1 MKAVS
6 KLIDTLVAVVLIAT
20 FVGCSTTERHEQSH
34 GGHHAPP
41 TDQPAANVPEKAADV
56 FREAEKH
63 LQQLAEAVQKKDARA
78 AHQHDS
84 AIRALMGRIAQRATP
99 ASKVDSEELA
109 GEISNAARAA
119 HRSAHDDQWNEAA
132 AHVKHGQASLA
143 KLKAKYK
150 ETPH

>member
-6 KLIDTLVAVVLIAT
+6 KLIDTLVAVVIAT
-20 FVGCSTTERHEQSH
+20 FIGCSTTERHEQSH
-34 GGHHAPP
+34 GGHHAAP

-56 FREAEKH
+56 IREAEKH
-63 LQQLAEAVQKKDARA
+63 LQQLAEAVEKKDARA

-84 AIRALMGRIAQRATP
+84 AIRALMGRIAQRATL
-99 ASKVDSEELA
+99 ASKVDAEALA
-109 GEISNAARAA
+109 GEVSNAARAA

-132 AHVKHGQASLA
+132 GHVKHGQASLA
-143 KLKAKYK
+143 KLKARYK